1 MQWTLISKWARRAG
15 FQTGSLDRRVYVLA
29 LGWLISSAGFA
40 TVIPFVSIYFYQE
53 LGISTSLIGLFFG
66 YTAILRSAPQP
77 FAGWLSDRFGRVP
90 IIAWSEILRGLTFA
104 AVGYAM
110 LRHSGFW
117 TIAAIISFNHIFGSV
132 LQPTANAM
140 AADLV
145 AKKDRIAAFSVLRI
159 AANLGWAIG
168 PALGGFIA
176 SRSYALL
183 FFVGGAV
190 ACLSGLYYRF
200 ALKEVSRPD
209 NVARPDF
216 RLADIVNLRRD
227 KLLFR
232 HCLITFLLLMA
243 VAQLVAP
250 LSLYST
256 GQIGISRSQLGFLF
270 AVNGFMVVFLQLPV
284 SSLFKRFF
292 LTRQM
297 ALGAIIYTIGYFLV
311 GFAGGFWFLVAC
323 MIVITT
329 AEMITIPPS
338 TTMVA
343 NLSSPAEY
351 GRFMG
356 IYGLFTTAGWSLGP
370 TVGGILLDLFQGHP
384 VLTWGLI
391 SSTALIASLLYLDF
405 GRRLSREV
413 NTGREIVGGG
423 KHATS

>member
-1 MQWTLISKWARRAG
+1 M
-15 FQTGSLDRRVYVLA
+15 
-29 LGWLISSAGFA
+29 
-40 TVIPFVSIYFYQE
+40 
-53 LGISTSLIGLFFG
+53 
-66 YTAILRSAPQP
+66 
-77 FAGWLSDRFGRVP
+77 
-90 IIAWSEILRGLTFA
+90 
-104 AVGYAM
+104 
-110 LRHSGFW
+110 
-117 TIAAIISFNHIFGSV
+117 
-132 LQPTANAM
+132 
-140 AADLV
+140 
-145 AKKDRIAAFSVLRI
+145 
-159 AANLGWAIG
+159 
-168 PALGGFIA
+168 
-176 SRSYALL
+176 
-183 FFVGGAV
+183 
-190 ACLSGLYYRF
+190 
-200 ALKEVSRPD
+200 
-209 NVARPDF
+209 
-216 RLADIVNLRRD
+216 ADIVNLRRD